1 MAQFRQIGMGYCM
14 CFKAHETG
22 RLHFLYLVPGEIVS
36 LTNSTG
42 NDERDGA
49 KVILLENWVGIEV
62 EINEAI
68 VKGEDYWFGW
78 RGSLPLEDV
87 I

>member
-1 MAQFRQIGMGYCM
+1 MVQFRQVGMGYCM
-14 CFKAHETG
+14 RFKAHETG
-22 RLHFLYLVPGEIVS
+22 RLHFLYLVPGKIVS
-36 LTNSTG
+36 LTDSTG

-49 KVILLENWVGIEV
+49 KVILLESRVGIEV

-78 RGSLPLEDV
+78 RGSPSLED
-87 I
+87 II